1 MERKSDL
8 HVAGIY
14 SAFPIANPLP
24 RILGLRK
31 QAAETTKYGQED
43 SCGFDFHGG

>member
-1 MERKSDL
+1 MKSEANL
-8 HVAGIY
+8 HATCGN

-24 RILGLRK
+24 RILGLCK

-43 SCGFDFHGG
+43 SCDFDFHGG